1 MHPAHRPKI
10 FGEIQA
16 HSHHDH
22 SQPHRVEERRK
33 LLFCILLTGIMMV
46 VEVIGGVFS
55 RSLALLT
62 DAGHMLTDLFTLAM
76 SFFAI
81 LIASRP
87 VNYRKT
93 YGYFR
98 AEILTALFNGVLLIG
113 ISLFIFYEAYQ
124 RIRRPVQIYPREML
138 VIALIGLLVN
148 LISGYF
154 LYEVRGK
161 DLNLKG
167 AFFHV
172 LSDALSSLAVVIGAL
187 VIWGVGWLQIDP
199 ILSILIGT
207 LVLFW
212 AFKLVR
218 DSIHILMESTTKH
231 IDMKELLEI
240 MKREV
245 GGIKEIHDVHIW
257 EITTHM
263 YAMTAHV
270 TVEECSLSE
279 CMKKTEIINLL
290 LSERFHIEHVNL
302 QYEC

>member
-16 HSHHDH
+16 HSHHYH

-98 AEILTALFNGVLLIG
+98 AEVITALFNGLLLIVAA
-113 ISLFIFYEAYQ
+113 LFLFYEAFQ
-124 RIRRPVQIYPREML
+124 RLTHPVEVHTFLML
-138 VIALIGLLVN
+138 IVAGIGLVVHF
-148 LISGYF
+148 ISG
-154 LYEVRGK
+154 
-161 DLNLKG
+161 
-167 AFFHV
+167 
-172 LSDALSSLAVVIGAL
+172 SL
-187 VIWGVGWLQIDP
+187 
-199 ILSILIGT
+199 
-207 LVLFW
+207 
-212 AFKLVR
+212 
-218 DSIHILMESTTKH
+218 
-231 IDMKELLEI
+231 
-240 MKREV
+240 
-245 GGIKEIHDVHIW
+245 
-257 EITTHM
+257 
-263 YAMTAHV
+263 
-270 TVEECSLSE
+270 
-279 CMKKTEIINLL
+279 
-290 LSERFHIEHVNL
+290 
-302 QYEC
+302 